1 MRITVIADA
10 SDLGKIARLVIQARF
25 TAMNAIRIM
34 FTRINATI
42 HRRIFIASLA
52 ENLLSL

>member
-1 MRITVIADA
+1 MRITVTADA
-10 SDLGKIARLVIQARF
+10 SDSGKFARLVTQVRF

-34 FTRINATI
+34 FTRIDATI
-42 HRRIFIASLA
+42 HRRIFTASLA